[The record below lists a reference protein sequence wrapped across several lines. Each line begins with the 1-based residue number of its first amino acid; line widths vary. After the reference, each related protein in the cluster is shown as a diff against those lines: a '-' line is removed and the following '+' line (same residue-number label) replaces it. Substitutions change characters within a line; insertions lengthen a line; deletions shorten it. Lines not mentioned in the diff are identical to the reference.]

1 LGALSMLRSVH
12 ALQSGAKDRL
22 LLLGGSLRHPRST
35 FRWLDFV
42 ASDAALAGL
51 VQSCPRMGVKIY
63 RPYLSGCL
71 GCSGR
76 ADALIVHYR
85 HLMRAGLFG
94 LMSQC
99 ATAPLSLARFSGKSG
114 CVFELDLYGGRLEI
128 REGELFL
135 RLAMDGI
142 VLYRIAFTLMEQ
154 DGVIV
159 LRIGCLQGLRADD
172 GVDAVRTATRE
183 LHACRPK
190 NFLIAV
196 ARDIADYFGCR
207 AVIGVCNHN
216 LVAPSARRLAHAGTD
231 YDQTWEELGAT
242 RREDRDYRLPSAA
255 ILRTTYDD
263 LPSKKRSEARKRMA
277 LMQSTFDL
285 VRFALE
291 LHRSMP
297 AAEPSEERGD
307 QASMRTRRSLPKTS
321 S

>member
-1 LGALSMLRSVH
+1 MQPGV
-12 ALQSGAKDRL
+12 KDRL
-22 LLLGGSLRHPRST
+22 LLLGGSLRHPRPT
-35 FRWLDFV
+35 LRWLDFL
-42 ASDAALAGL
+42 ASDPALAAL

-85 HLMRAGLFG
+85 HLMRAGLFS

-99 ATAPLSLARFSGKSG
+99 ATAPLSLARFAGKSSR
-114 CVFELDLYGGRLEI
+114 VFELDLYGGRLEI

-135 RLAMDGI
+135 RLAMDRA
-142 VLYRIAFTLMEQ
+142 VLYRIAFTLVEQ
-154 DGVIV
+154 DGAIL

-172 GVDAVRTATRE
+172 GVDAVRSATRE

-196 ARDIADYFGCR
+196 ARDIADFLGCR
-207 AVIGVCNHN
+207 AVIGVSNRN
-216 LVAPSARRLAHAGTD
+216 LVAPSARRLTHAGTD
-231 YDQTWEELGAT
+231 YDQTWDELGAT
-242 RREDRDYRLPSAA
+242 QREDGDYELPRAD
-255 ILRTTYDD
+255 ILRTSYDD

-277 LMQSTFDL
+277 LMQSAFDL

-297 AAEPSEERGD
+297 AVEPSDGYGD
-307 QASMRTRRSLPKTS
+307 QASMRIRRPFPKTS